1 MKYLVFGVLLGASC
15 SADTPTLFSALNK
28 AVSSLGQVAAPMQ
41 QPISRAAAIDSQ
53 LASLHDSIF
62 GKDPMLAMNEESQQ
76 ILNGIHAKYAD
87 PIAQYQKKLN
97 DVTLVRQFEQ
107 AKQKLMTTVAPSAP
121 VQVPTA
127 PVAQPQMPTVGHA
140 ILQPTGPALQQ
151 SAPSVDIS
159 QQASPSGGLGSLVKV
174 VTQTPPAPVQTPAPK
189 PAPAPVASTSGWGFS
204 WGSFGGSSLI
214 KAVNSAVNTIATKV
228 TATPSQP
235 VQQSQPAAQASPSQ
249 ITPVASVKTAAPAP
263 VAVSQPANAKVADT
277 TVKNQPVQSSVP
289 VVPVVSPALAQVQSA
304 SLTPSAAQVTNSASL
319 SVPDSTSALASSS
332 AQATSEGTAVVAAVV
347 PAPTSAPAPKPVP
360 PSIDYAAGI

>member
-1 MKYLVFGVLLGASC
+1 MMKYLVFGVLLGASC

-28 AVSSLGQVAAPMQ
+28 AVSSLGQVAAPVQ
-41 QPISRAAAIDSQ
+41 KPISGSAAIDAQ
-53 LASLHDSIF
+53 VASLHDSIF

-107 AKQKLMTTVAPSAP
+107 AKQKLMTTVVPSSP
-121 VQVPTA
+121 VQVPTQ
-127 PVAQPQMPTVGHA
+127 PVVQPQMPTVGHA
-140 ILQPTGPALQQ
+140 ILQPTGPVFQQ
-151 SAPSVDIS
+151 PAPTADIS
-159 QQASPSGGLGSLVKV
+159 QPASPSGSLGSLVKV
-174 VTQTPPAPVQTPAPK
+174 TPPAPVQTPAPK
-189 PAPAPVASTSGWGFS
+189 PAPVPVASTSGWGFN
-204 WGSFGGSSLI
+204 WGSFGGSSLV

-228 TATPSQP
+228 TTTPSQP
-235 VQQSQPAAQASPSQ
+235 VQQSQPAVQANPAQ
-249 ITPVASVKTAAPAP
+249 VASVVPVKATAPAP
-263 VAVSQPANAKVADT
+263 GVAPQVADAKVADT

-304 SLTPSAAQVTNSASL
+304 SLTQSAAQGTNPASL

-360 PSIDYAAGI
+360 PPIDYAAGI